1 MEGGWVGTCTKMVS
15 PGHFLLLQALGQ
27 VGLVLRNV
35 VSGSVLVRVNRK
47 RWIFNPLSLI
57 PVPDS
62 ELPNNFGELS
72 IIIIITLV
80 YM

>member
-1 MEGGWVGTCTKMVS
+1 MGIGTKMVS

-57 PVPDS
+57 SVPDS
-62 ELPNNFGELS
+62 ELPNNFGEPS
-72 IIIIITLV
+72 ISICNRMV
-80 YM
+80 YCGIWD